1 MLAIFDTINTHT
13 ISHMLVIV
21 YNVSEQVWETYQV
34 VASIGLNKHSHT
46 VLVNVRE
53 GGRIVGV
60 GWR

>member
-1 MLAIFDTINTHT
+1 MLVILT
-13 ISHMLVIV
+13 VIV

-53 GGRIVGV
+53 GGGRIVG
-60 GWR
+60 GGEGIGRE